1 MRINED
7 HLCHVAALTQIA
19 EYPTFKA
26 INAFE
31 PTKGERSRSAFS
43 VNHDTGVYLK
53 YATRPTKTFK
63 EYVFTFSSANF
74 DELAALKAHYHSRVF
89 VVLVCHQAKEI
100 CVVTLDALEGHRAD
114 REKSNGAAEPHYQLL
129 VTVPATKSFRVYM
142 NAPGKKKTSLKQQI
156 VSRNEFP
163 RAVFNGTP

>member
-7 HLCHVAALTQIA
+7 HLYHGAALTQIA

-31 PTKGERSRSAFS
+31 PKKGEKSRSAFS

-53 YATRPTKTFK
+53 YATKPTKAFK
-63 EYVFTFSSANF
+63 EYLFTFTAANF
-74 DELAALKAHYHSRVF
+74 DELAALKAHYDSRVF
-89 VVLVCHQAKEI
+89 VALVCHQAKEI
-100 CVVTLDALEGHRAD
+100 CVVTLDKLEQHRAG
-114 REKSNGAAEPHYQLL
+114 RENSNGGPESQYQLL
-129 VTVPATKSFRVYM
+129 VTVPANKSFRVYM
-142 NAPGKKKTSLKQQI
+142 NAPGTKKTSLKQQI

-163 RAVFNGTP
+163 RVLFDKTA

>member
-7 HLCHVAALTQIA
+7 HLYHGAALTQIA

-31 PTKGERSRSAFS
+31 PTKGEKSRSAFS

-53 YATRPTKTFK
+53 YATKPTKAFK
-63 EYVFTFSSANF
+63 EYVFTFSRANF

-89 VVLVCHQAKEI
+89 VALVCHQAKEI
-100 CVVTLDALEGHRAD
+100 CVVTLDELESHRAG
-114 REKSNGAAEPHYQLL
+114 REKANGGPKPHYQLL
-129 VTVPATKSFRVYM
+129 VAVPANKSFRVYM

-163 RAVFNGTP
+163 RAIFNGTP